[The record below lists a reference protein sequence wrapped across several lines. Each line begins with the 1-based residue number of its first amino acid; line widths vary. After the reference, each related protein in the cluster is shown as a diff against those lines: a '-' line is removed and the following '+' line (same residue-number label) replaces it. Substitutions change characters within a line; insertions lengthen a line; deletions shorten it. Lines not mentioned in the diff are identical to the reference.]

1 MLLKA
6 ASELANNPKAM
17 MAEASALF
25 HNLLFRKCLGQ
36 LSFLQTE
43 VFSTPTRRQLGFLNY
58 IVTQLR
64 DRVKTFQ
71 VSLIKDGSKEALL
84 HGYLSFF
91 KHLFDEFKIDI
102 TPDTPREEFLE
113 WRHFVKQLMDTSLHI
128 GQVCKGLLSNNGLMS
143 DEEGGVG
150 EIQVDCRGHP
160 IKMDALMGEGADMLD
175 DYENFILVG
184 VWLAVKENG
193 LTQLNLLKWL
203 DFPVSRDDD
212 TKFLTDK
219 DIHELE
225 SHFLDLLFNFKH
237 RGAIEK
243 AAETFSLYCVKLLEN
258 PDPYYKGLPG
268 RMLDKALEK
277 ITTESLS
284 TVLRRS
290 AGIPP
295 TIIAI
300 LRAEPIHAEPVLLN
314 RSIGFLLEL
323 ARKADRDDSKIH
335 ALNILRFIF

>member
-1 MLLKA
+1 M
-6 ASELANNPKAM
+6 
-17 MAEASALF
+17 
-25 HNLLFRKCLGQ
+25 
-36 LSFLQTE
+36 
-43 VFSTPTRRQLGFLNY
+43 
-58 IVTQLR
+58 
-64 DRVKTFQ
+64 
-71 VSLIKDGSKEALL
+71 L

-91 KHLFDEFKIDI
+91 KHLFEEFKIDI
-102 TPDTPREEFLE
+102 TPETPREEFLA
-113 WRHFVKQLMDTSLHI
+113 WRNFVKELMDTSLHI

-143 DEEGGVG
+143 EDGVG

-160 IKMDALMGEGADMLD
+160 IKMDGLMGEGAEMLD

-203 DFPVSRDDD
+203 DFPTSREDDS
-212 TKFLTDK
+212 KFLTDQ

-225 SHFLDLLFNFKH
+225 NHFLDLLFNFKH

-258 PDPYYKGLPG
+258 PDPYYKALPG

-314 RSIGFLLEL
+314 KALAFLLEL

-335 ALNILRFIF
+335 ALNILRFIFQDSMLRHDIQGFITPAMILATESFSSNSWSIRNSALMAFTALTKRLLNNLHVQD